1 MIAKSIPLAGIK
13 LVISDVDGVMTD
25 GRLYYNHWGE
35 CMKVF
40 NAHDGHGIK
49 MLQSNDVHFAIVSG
63 SKDDHISARARDL
76 GISHVI
82 CNSSNKAKDAIWLM
96 DEFEVMPNETVCI
109 GDDLLDIP
117 MFEVCGLSFAPA
129 NATKQVLVE
138 AGTILTK
145 NGGEGVVRELAELIL
160 EAKSSVR

>member
-1 MIAKSIPLAGIK
+1 MIKLADIK

-25 GRLYYNHWGE
+25 GRLYYDHRGE

-82 CNSSNKAKDAIWLM
+82 CNSSNKAKDAICLM

-117 MFEVCGLSFAPA
+117 MFDVCGLSFAPA
-129 NATKQVLVE
+129 NATKRVLVD
-138 AGTILTK
+138 AGTVLTK